1 MKAYYGIDGKIHSM
15 EDVKIGGKKEIY
27 TVELSPKQYATTL
40 RALNIFMRLE
50 VGQFGFALGGFV
62 ADDEFIEKL
71 NEEQRDWL
79 LALNENPML
88 NDMKVKRNDIAYD
101 LVQVLRHQIWKE
113 NENRS
118 SVTVDSNVTQLSSEP
133 LAVVKKEEVW
143 K

>member
-1 MKAYYGIDGKIHSM
+1 MKNYYGTDGKIHSM
-15 EDVKIGGKKEIY
+15 EDITIGGKKEIY

-62 ADDEFIEKL
+62 ADDEFLEKL
-71 NEEQRDWL
+71 NEEQKDWL
-79 LALNENPML
+79 LALNRNPTL

-113 NENRS
+113 NEDRS
-118 SVTVDSNVTQLSSEP
+118 NATIDSDITQLSSEP
-133 LAVVKKEEVW
+133 LAIVKKGEVW